1 MTRSIDDFSAFLRTA
16 TATAHAAK
24 KKMPKRTDDKRWPD
38 IEFKELCDDVLG
50 DVGSLFSGIDMFDPL
65 ASGSYGYEECMLER
79 VRSLPCMARLDVIR
93 FLLDAAKEQAKLFDE
108 ELKRDMKTSPCST
121 ARKARGR

>member
-65 ASGSYGYEECMLER
+65 ASGSYGYEECTLER
-79 VRSLPCMARLDVIR
+79 MRSLPCMARLDMIR
-93 FLLDAAKEQAKLFDE
+93 FLFAAAKEQAKLFE
-108 ELKRDMKTSPCST
+108 EDLQRGRDASLCST
-121 ARKARGR
+121 ARKPRQ